1 MFSLVVLFNIPSES
15 GLSGASGG
23 FELYRAVAAVTVL
36 KLRRQLQQSLPL
48 CTYNEVKNIL
58 TLEKD
63 SGNNYNFDIT
73 RSKGLARNVC
83 CKVL

>member
-1 MFSLVVLFNIPSES
+1 MFSLLVLFNIPSES
-15 GLSGASGG
+15 GLSGASGS

-73 RSKGLARNVC
+73 RSKGLVRDVC